1 METRKGILNLF
12 LFLSI
17 LSFGVLNV
25 EAESIDVSRASSLTL
40 TYQYENQSF
49 SNVDISLYQ
58 LATFDVSG
66 QYQFTDSY
74 VDVAFDPTGMSV
86 SDLNLKGKE
95 IETFIE
101 ENNRQPSSLQKTDQ
115 NGVTSFS
122 NLVPGMY
129 LVLIDSTEVGNY
141 RYSASPMLISIPV
154 LEDGSYQYDIQT
166 NVKTEREELEQEVT
180 PPSDVGDNG
189 EIDTVPNT
197 IDNIMLY
204 VGLLVVSILVIF
216 GVIIYILRK
225 KKGDKN
231 EEKK

>member
-17 LSFGVLNV
+17 LCFVVLNV

-40 TYQYENQSF
+40 TYQYENEKF
-49 SNVDISLYQ
+49 SNVDVSLYH

-74 VDVAFDPTGMSV
+74 VDVAFDPNGMRV
-86 SDLNLKGKE
+86 SDLNLKGEE
-95 IETFIE
+95 IETFITD
-101 ENNRQPSSLQKTDQ
+101 NNLQPSSLQKTDQ
-115 NGVTSFS
+115 NGVTNFS

-129 LVLIDSTEVGNY
+129 LVLVDSTEVGSY
-141 RYSASPMLISIPV
+141 RYSASPMLVSIPI
-154 LEDGSYQYDIQT
+154 LEDGTYQYDVQM
-166 NVKTEREELEQEVT
+166 NVKTEREELGQEVT
-180 PPSDVGDNG
+180 PPSDDG
-189 EIDTVPNT
+189 EIDSVPNT

-216 GVIIYILRK
+216 GVMIYIFRK

>member
-17 LSFGVLNV
+17 LCFGVLNV

-40 TYQYENQSF
+40 TYQYENEKF
-49 SNVDISLYQ
+49 SNVDVSLYH

-74 VDVAFDPTGMSV
+74 VDVAFDPNGMSV
-86 SDLNLKGKE
+86 SDLNLKGEE
-95 IETFIE
+95 IETFITD
-101 ENNRQPSSLQKTDQ
+101 NNLQPSSLQKTDQ
-115 NGVTSFS
+115 NGVTNFS

-129 LVLIDSTEVGNY
+129 LVLVDSTEVGNY
-141 RYSASPMLISIPV
+141 RYSASPMLVSIPI
-154 LEDGSYQYDIQT
+154 LEDGTYQYDVQM
-166 NVKTEREELEQEVT
+166 NVKTEREELGQEVT
-180 PPSDVGDNG
+180 PPSDDG
-189 EIDTVPNT
+189 EIDSVPNT

-216 GVIIYILRK
+216 GVMIYIFRK